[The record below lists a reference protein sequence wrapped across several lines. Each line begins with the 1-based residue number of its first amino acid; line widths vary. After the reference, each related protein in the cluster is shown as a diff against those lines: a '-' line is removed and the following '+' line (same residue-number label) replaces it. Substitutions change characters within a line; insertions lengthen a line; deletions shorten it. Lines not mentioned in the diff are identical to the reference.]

1 MPQRVNKLLA
11 DSDPHLYKKERK
23 EKKRRGVNTTN
34 PVAPQNTAHIIMLH
48 ANWSMTN
55 EQV

>member
-23 EKKRRGVNTTN
+23 KKKRRGVNTTN